1 MHPTTK
7 ITKLDLYF
15 TTRAH
20 GDTFTIYTRGWKLAM
35 LLNFLNHLQKQ
46 YYRSENG
53 QDLAEYSLLIGLIA
67 LLVVVSL
74 TIIGGSISTI
84 FNAIAVALQIGV

>member
-1 MHPTTK
+1 
-7 ITKLDLYF
+7 
-15 TTRAH
+15 
-20 GDTFTIYTRGWKLAM
+20 M
-35 LLNFLNHLQKQ
+35 LLNYFNHLQKQ

-67 LLVVVSL
+67 LLVVVSV

-84 FNAIAVALQIGV
+84 FNAIATALQIGV